1 VSALVTA
8 FLLALG
14 GVALSGATV
23 RILGRW
29 GKKRLGEST
38 AAAGD
43 LPAIG
48 EKRLLPK
55 LPEFR
60 FNVGDVISVR
70 GTEAWLE
77 HGWLLRE
84 DGEAVALVLFSRE
97 ATAITLPAP
106 KAALFWLNE
115 VSLDW
120 PSDPPSSID
129 VSGLCYE
136 RARRVPVD
144 IEALAD
150 APDPPWQDGL
160 LTEYRALNGEVLW
173 ALGRRGAFKAWSGR
187 RVAESDL
194 ELWG

>member
-1 VSALVTA
+1 VSAFATA

-14 GVALSGATV
+14 GAALSGVVV
-23 RILGRW
+23 RALGRW
-29 GKKRLGEST
+29 GKKGPGERPGTSRP
-38 AAAGD
+38 APGD
-43 LPAIG
+43 
-48 EKRLLPK
+48 EKRAPAK
-55 LPEFR
+55 FAEFR
-60 FNVGDVISVR
+60 FNVGDVISVQ

-77 HGWLLRE
+77 QGWVLRE
-84 DGEAVALVLFSRE
+84 AGEAVAIVFFSRE
-97 ATAITLPAP
+97 ATLIALPAP

-115 VSLDW
+115 VALDW

-129 VSGLCYE
+129 VGALCFE

-144 IEALAD
+144 IETLAD

-160 LTEYRALNGEVLW
+160 LTEYRALSGEVLW

>member
-1 VSALVTA
+1 MSAFATA

-14 GVALSGATV
+14 GAALSGAV
-23 RILGRW
+23 VHALGRW
-29 GKKRLGEST
+29 GKLVSGKK
-38 AAAGD
+38 AAD
-43 LPAIG
+43 SPLPKEREERGA
-48 EKRLLPK
+48 PK

-84 DGEAVALVLFSRE
+84 AGEAVALVLFSRE
-97 ATAITLPAP
+97 ATLIALPRP
-106 KAALFWLNE
+106 KSALFWLNE
-115 VSLDW
+115 LSLDW

-129 VSGLCYE
+129 VGALRFE

-150 APDPPWQDGL
+150 APEPPWPDGL
-160 LTEYRALNGEVLW
+160 LTEYRALSGEALW
-173 ALGRRGAFKAWSGR
+173 ALGRRGSFKAYSGR
-187 RVAESDL
+187 RLAESEL